1 MHADR
6 NNVTRYARHWR
17 LLLGYSCALTL
28 LAVPSVDA
36 AAEGS
41 QQTPVDDEHELHGE
55 ASWYAGKFQG
65 RTTASGEIFDTNELT
80 AAHKTLPFG
89 TVVRV
94 TNLRNGL
101 DVDVRI
107 NDRGPFVEG
116 RVIDLSR
123 AAADTIDM
131 TADGVVPVRLTIVAV
146 PEEPLRRIQVA
157 SFTSSDNAN
166 RKLARLRR
174 NGLQADIE
182 VAGSLYRVVIAGLDA
197 AHVEETVAQLA
208 RLGYPDVLVRTEE
221 YR

>member
-1 MHADR
+1 M
-6 NNVTRYARHWR
+6 TRYERHRRW
-17 LLLGYSCALTL
+17 LLGCSWALAL
-28 LAVPSVDA
+28 LAGLSVAA

-41 QQTPVDDEHELHGE
+41 QQADLANEHELEGE

-94 TNLRNGL
+94 TNLKNRM
-101 DVDVRI
+101 DVEVRV

-116 RVIDLSR
+116 RIIDLSR
-123 AAADTIDM
+123 AAADAIDM
-131 TADGVVPVRLTIVAV
+131 TADGVVPVSLTVVAV

-174 NGLQADIE
+174 NGLRADIE
-182 VAGSLYRVVIAGLDA
+182 PAGSLYRVVIAGVHAVD
-197 AHVEETVAQLA
+197 VEETVARLA
-208 RLGYPDVLVRTEE
+208 QLGYPDVLVRVEE
-221 YR
+221 SR

>member
-1 MHADR
+1 MQYLTHR
-6 NNVTRYARHWR
+6 RIR
-17 LLLGYSCALTL
+17 LVL
-28 LAVPSVDA
+28 LAVWAIIGMLGIVQLIT
-36 AAEGS
+36 AEGRAD
-41 QQTPVDDEHELHGE
+41 TAPRPEHETEGY

-80 AAHKTLPFG
+80 AAHKTLAFG

-94 TNLRNGL
+94 TNLKNGM
-101 DVDVRI
+101 DVEVRV

-116 RVIDLSR
+116 RIIDLSR
-123 AAADTIDM
+123 AAADAIGM
-131 TADGVVPVRLTIVAV
+131 TADGVVPVSLTVIAV

-182 VAGSLYRVVIAGLDA
+182 LAGSLYRVVIAGVHAVD
-197 AHVEETVAQLA
+197 VEETVARLA
-208 RLGYPDVLVRTEE
+208 RLGYPDVLVRVEE
-221 YR
+221 SR